1 VIRTRY
7 GDDVDPSAISG
18 LVSTMPR
25 YAFLLSLIGLAV
37 MGLPPFGVFAG
48 FIGLAL
54 TSPIASSAALF
65 AILIAWLTSS
75 WYILDAVQSVLF
87 GRQRS
92 DLRYT
97 DLVQSEF
104 AALLI
109 VVLLVLA
116 LGIVPASLWA
126 PHTMLSSQGAVIGS
140 FVWNR

>member
-1 VIRTRY
+1 
-7 GDDVDPSAISG
+7 
-18 LVSTMPR
+18 MPR
-25 YAFLLSLIGLAV
+25 YAVLLSLIALAV

-54 TSPIASSAALF
+54 MSPIATSAALLG
-65 AILIAWLTSS
+65 IVLAWLTSS
-75 WYILDAVQSVLF
+75 WYIIDAVQSLLF
-87 GRQRS
+87 GRQRP

-109 VVLLVLA
+109 VVLIVLA
-116 LGIVPASLWA
+116 LGIVPASLFA
-126 PHTMLSSQGAVIGS
+126 PGTAVSATGAVMGS